1 MSYKP
6 LYINPTD
13 ETPQVILDPENNR
26 FEFVGNSYPENSTK
40 FYSPILNW
48 MKEFIDSSP
57 KQDLSV
63 DFNFDYFNTSSAK
76 YILEILRLIQ
86 DHQDKGNKCLI
97 RWYYFQDDTDMLE
110 AGEDY
115 QMTITV
121 PFEIIERTD
130 TF

>member
-48 MKEFIDSSP
+48 MKEYIDSSP

>member
-1 MSYKP
+1 MKP
-6 LYINPTD
+6 LLINPTD
-13 ETPQVILDPENNR
+13 ETPQVVLDPENNR

-48 MKEFIDSSP
+48 LKEFIDGTP
-57 KQDLSV
+57 KQELIV

-86 DHQDKGNKCLI
+86 DHQDKENTCLV
-97 RWYYFQDDTDMLE
+97 RWFYFEDDTDMLE

-121 PFEIIERTD
+121 PFEIIERAD

>member
-1 MSYKP
+1 MIKP
-6 LYINPTD
+6 LLISPTD
-13 ETPQVILDPENNR
+13 ETPKVTLDPESNR

-40 FYSPILNW
+40 FYAPILGW
-48 MKEFIDSSP
+48 LKEFTEQNE
-57 KQDLSV
+57 KFDLTV
-63 DFNFDYFNTSSAK
+63 EFNFDYFNTSSAK

-86 DHQDKGNKCLI
+86 EHFNKGNTCLI
-97 RWYYFQDDTDMLE
+97 RWYYFEDDTDMLE

-115 QMTITV
+115 QSTISV

>member
-1 MSYKP
+1 MSIKP

-13 ETPQVILDPENNR
+13 ETPQVILDPENQR

-48 MKEFIDSSP
+48 MKEFIDSAP
-57 KQDLSV
+57 KQELTV

-86 DHQDKGNKCLI
+86 DHQDKGNTCLI

>member
-48 MKEFIDSSP
+48 MKEYIDSSP

-86 DHQDKGNKCLI
+86 DHQDKGNTCLI